1 MPLAEWACY
10 AAALPALDADQTLRQ
25 AEAAAI
31 PWMPPADRRRTLAR
45 LQHALGV
52 PEPPATPLDGFPIRR
67 VRTKDP
73 SPSEI
78 TT

>member
-31 PWMPPADRRRTLAR
+31 PWMPPADRRRALAR
-45 LQHALGV
+45 LERAVGV
-52 PEPPATPLDGFPIRR
+52 PEVPATPLDGLPIRR
-67 VRTKDP
+67 VRIKHP
-73 SPSEI
+73 SPTE
-78 TT
+78 TTP